1 MAKQNTIDE
10 TVTDEVTVE
19 PTEQELSDKA
29 AAVRE
34 AIANRP
40 RQSVTRFVEYFNII
54 SELEPDRLEEFFGD
68 QVPVL
73 AEVAD
78 QVKNPVIEFRTKSD
92 IAQLELAVNALT
104 NQDEKN
110 GYANYQFDAELFAE
124 KTRPKTGRK
133 VRTIEQKVEDLFSKI
148 SEEDQ
153 AALAELLKARGL

>member
-1 MAKQNTIDE
+1 MARNTHTVEEVGTEDAAPEE
-10 TVTDEVTVE
+10 TVEA
-19 PTEQELSDKA
+19 QEISEDA
-29 AAVRE
+29 ARVRAE
-34 AIANRP
+34 IANRP

-54 SELEPDRLEEFFGD
+54 SELEPDRLEELFGD

-124 KTRPKTGRK
+124 KTRPKQPRSKKTFAEK
-133 VRTIEQKVEDLFSKI
+133 ADELLTKI
-148 SEEDQ
+148 SDED
-153 AALAELLKARGL
+153 AL